1 MKSAFP
7 TLLLLSALSFPALSL
22 AQTAPPPP
30 PPPASDYSPK
40 AWKPFRDKEGKF
52 SINFPEP
59 PNEATQTRETPG
71 GNIEIHVLRYKG
83 PVAVL
88 LFFSYDFPNLPTDAK
103 DRKALFDRFREAQ
116 LKPFQ
121 SANPKIIGEGEI
133 SLAGNQG
140 YRYHLEL
147 NGQQVIRIRIFQ
159 VGNRV
164 YQLIVQ
170 TRKGLPNELE
180 GSDDFEK
187 IANGFFDSFQLTETV
202 PATPSDTPKA
212 TPKE

>member
-1 MKSAFP
+1 MG
-7 TLLLLSALSFPALSL
+7 L

-30 PPPASDYSPK
+30 PPPARDYSPK
-40 AWKPFRDKEGKF
+40 AWKPFRDKDGKF
-52 SINFPEP
+52 SINFPES
-59 PNEATQTRETPG
+59 PNEGTQTRETPA

-88 LFFSYDFPNLPTDAK
+88 LFFSYDFPNLPTEAK
-103 DRKALFDRFREAQ
+103 DRKAQFERFREAQ

-121 SANPKIIGEGEI
+121 SSNPKIISEGEI
-133 SLAGNQG
+133 TLSGNPG

-147 NGQQVIRIRIFQ
+147 NGQQVIRIRMFQ

-170 TRKGLPNELE
+170 TRKGLPNEME

-187 IANGFFDSFQLTETV
+187 IATGFFESFQLIENA
-202 PATPSDTPKA
+202 PAAKPDQPSAAPKNERNGFA
-212 TPKE
+212 LFSPACRW